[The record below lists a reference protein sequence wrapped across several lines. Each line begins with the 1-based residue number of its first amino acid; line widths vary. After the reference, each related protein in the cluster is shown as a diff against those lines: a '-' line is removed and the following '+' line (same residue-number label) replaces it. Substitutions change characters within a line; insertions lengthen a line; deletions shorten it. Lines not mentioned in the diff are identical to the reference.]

1 MAPDTNGGSASRP
14 RSGPDHGAHLI
25 GGVAVKMQSRGSVN
39 GRDGAAGLERRS
51 PTGTRGARRR
61 ARRDAARLKRRAHF
75 GSPTSGMVLSFGAHR
90 NPWDVPVPASRR
102 GEPRHAAC
110 GPAGRVPVGDR
121 RSRPLRPFSSP
132 AGCAGGP
139 DRGSIAA
146 CGRDAALKSGA
157 PSRPDAVPGLREAA
171 PAPGPSISRGRDVP
185 PRLRR
190 RGGVF
195 GTTASTRCPAGPQ
208 TAPGTGSRRSF
219 CRLRPGEPGR
229 SEWRR
234 PTVRAVVSHVPHVS
248 VSSTPR

>member
-1 MAPDTNGGSASRP
+1 MKVP
-14 RSGPDHGAHLI
+14 
-25 GGVAVKMQSRGSVN
+25 SRGSVN

-61 ARRDAARLKRRAHF
+61 ARRDAARPKRRAHSR
-75 GSPTSGMVLSFGAHR
+75 SPTSGMVLFFGAHR

-110 GPAGRVPVGDR
+110 GPRAGRRPAFQAVAPFFITGGVCGRPRSWEFRGLRPRCRSEAR
-121 RSRPLRPFSSP
+121 RSFTSRRGARSETH
-132 AGCAGGP
+132 P
-139 DRGSIAA
+139 D
-146 CGRDAALKSGA
+146 
-157 PSRPDAVPGLREAA
+157 REAA
-171 PAPGPSISRGRDVP
+171 PAPGASISRGRDVP

-195 GTTASTRCPAGPQ
+195 GTTASTRCPAGPR